1 MERVKDGPSSKMS
14 DISEQRRV
22 ETYLHPSSMQK
33 IKDVVIKA
41 TLTNTMSQT
50 LEKDTNITWM
60 LDNDRREDLSRL
72 WRMFGLVNNGLTPI
86 AASFKQYVQDLG
98 NSVVD
103 ALLEQLRALGPQPSP
118 QAKAEILSDPTFVQK
133 LIDMHDRF
141 KTIVAECFQSDGLF
155 QKSLKEAFETF
166 INRDLGRF
174 SIAAMMS
181 SFCDRV
187 LRKGGE
193 KRSEEQVDALM
204 SKLVDLFSFLTD
216 KDVFAEIYRN
226 QLAKRLLYDTSASD
240 EAEKNV
246 IQKLK
251 MKCGAQFTSKLEGMI
266 TDISLAS
273 DMQKQFREYLS
284 HRDSQAD
291 YGNIDFSVT
300 VLTTGFW
307 PTYHPIDSVVLPM
320 PMTRCLNVFTDF
332 YNGRTQHRKLSWIH
346 TLGQAVVGARFG
358 ARKHDLNCSTL
369 QALILLLFNNPTAH
383 GGDSEGWISF
393 HDIHAATGCGDD
405 SLCKKLLATLSIARY
420 KVLEKSGSNPRIIDV
435 EEKFRVNPKFSCPQR
450 KIKIPP
456 PAQ

>member
-1 MERVKDGPSSKMS
+1 MS
-14 DISEQRRV
+14 DMSEQRRV

-41 TLTNTMSQT
+41 TLTNTMTQT
-50 LEKDTNITWM
+50 LEKDTDITWM

-86 AASFKQYVQDLG
+86 AARFKQYVQDSG

-187 LRKGGE
+187 LRRGGE

-291 YGNIDFSVT
+291 YGNTNNWILADISCKPGGCDNFQQARGPVSLDVYG
-300 VLTTGFW
+300 LH
-307 PTYHPIDSVVLPM
+307 HPIDSVVLPM

-393 HDIHAATGCGDD
+393 HD
-405 SLCKKLLATLSIARY
+405 
-420 KVLEKSGSNPRIIDV
+420 
-435 EEKFRVNPKFSCPQR
+435 
-450 KIKIPP
+450 
-456 PAQ
+456 